1 MEEKK
6 AYGLVMVFV
15 GVFVFL
21 LVSIMSYSLWRDRQV
36 NAFMT
41 TNRAWGIQC
50 DTVSQ
55 AAWVVR
61 DGERVD
67 LQINHLPLY
76 CSGYR
81 FEAKDAGWQ
90 WYNEKLKP
98 RDEEKPAAPAAPP
111 PQMDILEKLA
121 TLQAATKRSLYEA
134 ILYPSSEN
142 FVKYFRLQNY
152 WTQQAG
158 LFSMSAKKAMLENP
172 ELDYNLQYS
181 HYNGTVKNQ
190 LAADYAEQRQAI
202 STLAQHYGVMFFY
215 RGREAIDGQ
224 LVQVIKNF
232 RKTYGLSVIPVSVD
246 GVINPMLP
254 DSRTDQGQ
262 AEQLGVKF
270 FPAMM
275 LVNPKSGQ
283 VKPLSYGFI
292 SQDDLAKQ
300 FLYVSSDFKPNF

>member
-1 MEEKK
+1 MRTIH
-6 AYGLVMVFV
+6 AAMLAGCLCCALMP
-15 GVFVFL
+15 
-21 LVSIMSYSLWRDRQV
+21 
-36 NAFMT
+36 AF
-41 TNRAWGIQC
+41 
-50 DTVSQ
+50 
-55 AAWVVR
+55 
-61 DGERVD
+61 
-67 LQINHLPLY
+67 
-76 CSGYR
+76 
-81 FEAKDAGWQ
+81 AKDAGWQ

-98 RDEEKPAAPAAPP
+98 RDEDRKAAPAAPP

-181 HYNGTVKNQ
+181 YYNGTVKNQ

-224 LVQVIKNF
+224 LVLVIKNF
-232 RKTYGLSVIPVSVD
+232 RETYGLSVIPVSVD

-254 DSRTDQGQ
+254 DSRPDQGQ

>member
-1 MEEKK
+1 MP
-6 AYGLVMVFV
+6 
-15 GVFVFL
+15 
-21 LVSIMSYSLWRDRQV
+21 
-36 NAFMT
+36 AF
-41 TNRAWGIQC
+41 
-50 DTVSQ
+50 
-55 AAWVVR
+55 
-61 DGERVD
+61 
-67 LQINHLPLY
+67 
-76 CSGYR
+76 
-81 FEAKDAGWQ
+81 AKDAGWQ
-90 WYNEKLKP
+90 YNEKLKP
-98 RDEEKPAAPAAPP
+98 REAEKQPYQRHHRRKWIFWRNRPPPGDEESRW
-111 PQMDILEKLA
+111 
-121 TLQAATKRSLYEA
+121 RSHSVS
-134 ILYPSSEN
+134 PSEN

-232 RKTYGLSVIPVSVD
+232 RETYGLSVIPVSVD

-283 VKPLSYGFI
+283 VKP
-292 SQDDLAKQ
+292 SQLR
-300 FLYVSSDFKPNF
+300 LYQSGRPGETVPLCLQRL

>member
-1 MEEKK
+1 K
-6 AYGLVMVFV
+6 AL
-15 GVFVFL
+15 
-21 LVSIMSYSLWRDRQV
+21 
-36 NAFMT
+36 
-41 TNRAWGIQC
+41 
-50 DTVSQ
+50 
-55 AAWVVR
+55 
-61 DGERVD
+61 
-67 LQINHLPLY
+67 LPLLL
-76 CSGYR
+76 CCFIFPASG
-81 FEAKDAGWQ
+81 KDAGWQ
-90 WYNEKLKP
+90 WYNEKINPKEKENKP
-98 RDEEKPAAPAAPP
+98 VPAAPRQEP
-111 PQMDILEKLA
+111 DIMQKLA
-121 TLQAATKRSLYEA
+121 ALQTATKRALYEA

-172 ELDYNLQYS
+172 ELDYNLQHSY
-181 HYNGTVKNQ
+181 YNGTVKNQ

-232 RKTYGLSVIPVSVD
+232 RETYGLSVIPVSVD